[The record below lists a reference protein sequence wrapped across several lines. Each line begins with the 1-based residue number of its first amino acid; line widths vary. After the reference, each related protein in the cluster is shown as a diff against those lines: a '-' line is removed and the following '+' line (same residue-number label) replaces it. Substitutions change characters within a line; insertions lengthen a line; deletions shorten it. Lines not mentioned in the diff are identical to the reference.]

1 MNWKR
6 RHSSERPSACPARL
20 IPAVALLLVSSSGA
34 IAQFAGEDGFLPPQA
49 EAGAAANGLRGRMDT
64 TGLPDLGGEDSPLV
78 VRDRRAETPP
88 GGLAATGGENET
100 RTVNSFLATTTA
112 GAENDPAIIG
122 GRDGTLAADGAT
134 DPTASEVLGPY
145 DPLGLRVGTV
155 RVYPAVETGL
165 EFTDNVLETER
176 NRKSDIGYT
185 VAPELRVETDWSRH
199 AATLRLSSK
208 HVFYDR
214 QTTEDTSEIDVE
226 GTARID
232 VTRRTRVDLK
242 GGYNFGQEARSSL
255 EVPDTASSEPDQT
268 TWTASAGVT
277 HRFNRLVATARG
289 DLEVLEYG
297 PVEIS
302 GGGNE
307 SSADRDYYEAGATL
321 RLGYEHTPAIQPF
334 VEGTYSVR
342 EHRKRV
348 DRNGLR
354 RDSDG
359 VEAVAGVAVNL
370 SPILQGEFS
379 AGYGYRDF
387 DDPSLDNLGGFIANG
402 SITWSPTRLTKLTGS
417 VQTEIE
423 ETNES
428 GSPGAL
434 SRTAQLAIEHAL
446 RQNITANAGL
456 SYNHTRYRGISTV
469 EETYG
474 ATLGLEYLMN
484 RNIVVRAGY
493 AYEQQESN
501 VGNSDFVNNTLTL
514 GVRVQQ

>member
-1 MNWKR
+1 M
-6 RHSSERPSACPARL
+6 
-20 IPAVALLLVSSSGA
+20 
-34 IAQFAGEDGFLPPQA
+34 AQFAGEDGFLPPQA
-49 EAGAAANGLRGRMDT
+49 GAGTGANGLRGRMDT
-64 TGLPDLGGEDSPLV
+64 TGLPDLGGDDSPLV
-78 VRDRRAETPP
+78 VRDRQAETPP
-88 GGLAATGGENET
+88 GGLVATGGEDET
-100 RTVNSFLATTTA
+100 RTGEPSLSATDGQDTATLAA
-112 GAENDPAIIG
+112 GAQTDPAITGVIG
-122 GRDGTLAADGAT
+122 GRDETLADGT
-134 DPTASEVLGPY
+134 GDPAASEVLGPY
-145 DPLGLRVGTV
+145 DPLGLRVGTL
-155 RVYPAVETGL
+155 RFYPAVETGL

-208 HVFYDR
+208 HVFYDE
-214 QTTEDTSEIDVE
+214 QSTEDTSEIDIE

-302 GGGNE
+302 GGGNQ

-387 DDPSLDNLGGFIANG
+387 DDPSLKNLGGFIANG

-446 RQNITANAGL
+446 RENITANAGV
-456 SYNHTRYRGISTV
+456 SYNHTKYRGISTV